1 MSKTI
6 ILKMV
11 ISLTVKGCWQSLSR
25 KKEKGTKTRKTDPLL
40 LQLRRQSPSL
50 KRWMPTP
57 KGLHHAYHRGATE
70 YNPQGGHT
78 VRKNHLWMKK
88 CHPVSRKAFYSFIDI
103 HILETQHCNT
113 VLYSIY
119 LILDTGMFEPRETNL
134 RAFLSVSH
142 QHQS

>member
-11 ISLTVKGCWQSLSR
+11 LSLTVKGCWQSLSR

-103 HILETQHCNT
+103 HTYT
-113 VLYSIY
+113 R
-119 LILDTGMFEPRETNL
+119 DTTL
-134 RAFLSVSH
+134 
-142 QHQS
+142 